1 MPVTRIIAGHA
12 KGAIVV
18 STQLTQSKE
27 ALWQKVIVNCKQR
40 AENLLDAL
48 NAGNDD
54 SYLTCAIDG
63 IDGIDENL
71 LLHATEEADMR
82 KDSKSCRAANQNSQ

>member
-12 KGAIVV
+12 KGAIVA

-27 ALWQKVIVNCKQR
+27 ALWQKVIVNCRQR

-54 SYLTCAIDG
+54 SYLTCA